1 MKSLDIYLSSLS
13 KEKVNQIINFQESDD
28 SPNLNLLS
36 FDVYL
41 QNFHQIR
48 NQISRNN
55 DILTV
60 KNMSKKYNWSND
72 LDSIFKNNSFEALV
86 LTDLSK
92 RIVWVNTGF
101 SEMTGYSKK
110 FAINKTPRFLQGSH
124 TSQETKKR
132 IQQKLLLGTPFKEV
146 IINHKK
152 DKSTYKC
159 EISIFPLKNNFTT
172 HFLALEKIAL

>member
-13 KEKVNQIINFQESDD
+13 KEKVNQIINFHERNNK
-28 SPNLNLLS
+28 PNFDLLS

-48 NQISRNN
+48 DRISRNN

-92 RIVWVNTGF
+92 KIVWVNTGF

-110 FAINKTPRFLQGSH
+110 FAI
-124 TSQETKKR
+124 
-132 IQQKLLLGTPFKEV
+132 EV
-146 IINHKK
+146 I
-152 DKSTYKC
+152 
-159 EISIFPLKNNFTT
+159 
-172 HFLALEKIAL
+172 